1 MHRVLNMKV
10 LLSAYSCKPN
20 YGSEEGNGWNWAW
33 HLVELGHEVWVLTL
47 IDNREAIEEEL
58 RSQPVANL
66 HFVYIAIPEAIKR
79 YVKVPIGDFSW
90 QSDYL
95 GWQQRAY
102 KIARQLDREHQF
114 DIVHH
119 VTWASITGGSKLWQL
134 DKPFIFGP
142 VGGGQIAPSP
152 FKKYFSSKEWQKET
166 LRSFI
171 YNKLAKFNLFSR
183 QTVSKAD
190 LVLTT
195 NSDTYDRALQLG
207 ASRVKFFPVVGISQE
222 YLLQQLPQR
231 SASEELRLLWVGS
244 PIARKGCSLAIE
256 SLSKVNPSIPW
267 KLTVVGYS
275 TSHRDLITRIEE
287 LGIESK
293 VNCIGRISWS
303 ELKEEYFNN
312 DAFLFTSLQNSLG
325 AQLLEAMACG
335 LPIITLNHQG
345 AKDFVP
351 DRAGIKVPVTEP
363 TETANALSQAVEYM
377 YNNPQQRLEMGNV
390 GYEFA
395 KTQTWTHKAIKM
407 TELYRE
413 LTTAKLEREGSI
425 VS

>member
-1 MHRVLNMKV
+1 MKV

-33 HLVELGHEVWVLTL
+33 HLVELGHQVWVLTL
-47 IDNREAIEEEL
+47 IDNKEAIEEEL
-58 RSQPVANL
+58 RLQPIPNL
-66 HFVYIAIPEAIKR
+66 HFEYIAIPQVIKR

-95 GWQQRAY
+95 GWQQRAC
-102 KIARQLDREHQF
+102 KIAGQLDKEHQF

-119 VTWASITGGSKLWQL
+119 VTWATITAGSKLWQL

-142 VGGGQIAPSP
+142 VGGGQVVPP
-152 FKKYFSSKEWQKET
+152 LFKRYFSSKEWQKET

-171 YNKLAKFNLFSR
+171 YQKLAKFNLFSR
-183 QTVSKAD
+183 QTISRAD

-195 NSDTYDRALQLG
+195 NRDTYNQAWQLG
-207 ASRVKFFPVVGISQE
+207 ASRVESFPVVGIAQE
-222 YLLQQLPQR
+222 YIPQQLPTR
-231 SASEELRLLWVGS
+231 SASKELRLLWVGS

-256 SLSKVNPSIPW
+256 SLSKVSPAIPW

-275 TSHRDLITRIEE
+275 TSNRDLMTRIEE

-293 VNCIGRISWS
+293 VDCIGRISWS
-303 ELKEEYFNN
+303 ELKKEYLNN
-312 DAFLFTSLQNSLG
+312 DVFLFTSLQNSLG

-335 LPIITLNHQG
+335 LPIITLDHQG
-345 AKDFVP
+345 ARDFVP
-351 DRAGIKVPVTEP
+351 DCAGIKVPVTQP
-363 TETANALSQAVEYM
+363 TETVNALSQAVEYM
-377 YNNPQQRLEMGNV
+377 YNNSERRLKMSGV

-395 KTQTWTHKAIKM
+395 KTQTWTHKARKM
-407 TELYRE
+407 TEFYEE
-413 LTTAKLEREGSI
+413 LTAGKLERASNTI
-425 VS
+425 N

>member
-1 MHRVLNMKV
+1 MKV

-47 IDNREAIEEEL
+47 VDNREAIEGEL
-58 RSQPVANL
+58 RLQPVPNL
-66 HFVYIAIPEAIKR
+66 HFVYIAIPEAIRR

-95 GWQQRAY
+95 GWQQRAC
-102 KIARQLDREHQF
+102 KIAKQLDREQQF

-119 VTWASITGGSKLWQL
+119 VTWASITGGSKLWHL
-134 DKPFIFGP
+134 DKPFVFGP
-142 VGGGQIAPSP
+142 VGGGQIAPP
-152 FKKYFSSKEWQKET
+152 LFKKYFSRKEWQKEK

-171 YNKLAKFNLFSR
+171 YDKLAKFNLFAR
-183 QTVSKAD
+183 QTISKAN

-195 NSDTYDRALQLG
+195 NSDTYERALQLG
-207 ASRVKFFPVVGISQE
+207 ASRVKLFPVVGISQE
-222 YLLQQLPQR
+222 YLPQQLPKR
-231 SASEELRLLWVGS
+231 SASRELRLLWVGS

-256 SLSKVNPSIPW
+256 SLSKVSSSIPW

-275 TSHRDLITRIEE
+275 TSHRNLMTSIEE
-287 LGIESK
+287 LGIKSK
-293 VNCIGRISWS
+293 VDCIGRISWS
-303 ELKEEYFNN
+303 QLKEEYFKN
-312 DAFLFTSLQNSLG
+312 DVFLFTSLQNSLG

-345 AKDFVP
+345 ARDFVP

-363 TETANALSQAVEYM
+363 TETVNALSQAVEYM
-377 YNNPQQRLEMGNV
+377 YSNPQQRLEMGSV

-395 KTQTWTHKAIKM
+395 KTQTWRHKAIKM

-413 LTTAKLEREGSI
+413 LIAAKLERSSSI
-425 VS
+425 VN